1 MNMENSQI
9 LGILLG
15 IFALISI
22 AASAVTIFDKVR
34 AVRHGWRIPENT
46 LLLIAAAGGAPAMLI
61 TMLIIRHKT
70 RHGKFMVGLPIIL
83 LFQIIVLLWCNF
95 RLGLF

>member
-1 MNMENSQI
+1 MNMENTQL

-15 IFALISI
+15 VFALISI
-22 AASAVTIFDKVR
+22 AASAVTILDKVR
-34 AVRHGWRIPENT
+34 AIRHGWRIPENT
-46 LLLIAAAGGAPAMLI
+46 LLLIAAAGGAPTMLI

>member
-1 MNMENSQI
+1 MNSGNTQL

-15 IFALISI
+15 VFALISVI
-22 AASAVTIFDKVR
+22 ASVVTVLDKVR
-34 AVRHGWRIPENT
+34 AIRHEWRIPENT